1 MRERQCIDSARTS
14 SRQMRSTLCV
24 PRPPLC
30 PSTSRYS
37 QPTHYSSEVEWNITA
52 GICPKHWSPWTRI
65 WMRVQGIRPTI
76 TCTTTAMGISSTCLE
91 TSRWPS
97 TTTSNPSKYIVNG
110 RSLMVVV
117 LSRVLPQALH
127 SEELGSD
134 VLYAWG
140 LRLLRPTVPRLFGS
154 RSLQSLYMD
163 ETWRSLLQAVRFFCI
178 EYEGWNECVESNGDA
193 ALRHL
198 SVTHLH
204 PANGE

>member
-1 MRERQCIDSARTS
+1 MEYNRGNMSKALKSLDAYMNESAGNQT
-14 SRQMRSTLCV
+14 
-24 PRPPLC
+24 
-30 PSTSRYS
+30 Y
-37 QPTHYSSEVEWNITA
+37 HYVYYNCNGNIQYMLGNFSLA
-52 GICPKHWSPWTRI
+52 IHYYKQSIKVYCD
-65 WMRVQGIRPTI
+65 
-76 TCTTTAMGISSTCLE
+76 E
-91 TSRWPS
+91 
-97 TTTSNPSKYIVNG
+97 

-140 LRLLRPTVPRLFGS
+140 LCLFRPTVSRLFGS

-178 EYEGWNECVESNGDA
+178 EYEGWNECVESNGNA